1 MYAEGAIAVLK
12 LRQLGLAAVFAVS
25 SVVSA
30 GTIAAQPA
38 AAAALPP
45 PECRY
50 DDVLTQY
57 RAKSEWRITLLD
69 TIYMIT
75 RDYVPPKLV
84 SVSNA
89 RIDGGGKVRAV
100 MINDLKAMA
109 AAARRA
115 GAPLKVTSAYRSW
128 SQQKYLYQREI
139 ERYGLKAGR
148 ESVARPGHSEHQLGT
163 TIDFTSAG
171 SSRTAWEYNDW
182 ATTPAG
188 KWIKRNGWK
197 FGFVMSYP
205 EGRKGVTC
213 YRYEPWHYRY
223 VGRELAADIRGS
235 GLTLRE
241 YLWKNFE

>member
-1 MYAEGAIAVLK
+1 VFK
-12 LRQLGLAAVFAVS
+12 LRQLGLAAAFALS
-25 SVVSA
+25 SVVGWGA
-30 GTIAAQPA
+30 IGGQTA
-38 AAAALPP
+38 AAAQLPP

-50 DDVLTQY
+50 DDVLTQH
-57 RAKSEWRITLLD
+57 RAKREWRITLLD
-69 TIYMIT
+69 TIYMVR

-100 MINDLKAMA
+100 VIKDLAAMA
-109 AAARRA
+109 AAARKA

-128 SQQKYLYQREI
+128 SQQKYLYKREV
-139 ERYGLKAGR
+139 ERYGVDRGR

-171 SSRTAWEYNDW
+171 SSKTAWQYSDWGRTA
-182 ATTPAG
+182 AG
-188 KWIKRNGWK
+188 KWIRNNGWK

-205 EGRKGVTC
+205 DGRKGVTC

-223 VGRELAADIRGS
+223 VGREMAADIHDSR
-235 GLTLRE
+235 LTLRE
-241 YLWKNFE
+241 YLWKHYE